1 MQTILSDPTRN
12 VHPADPSRRPDPHP
26 ARHAAA
32 RRSFPHTPTPCPTC
46 PGCSGLL
53 EPVRQSDTSP
63 LNRHQFD
70 AVKAGDWFCR
80 NCKGD
85 RSATGFRYY
94 WNHELPAVVV
104 IDETRGQTLD
114 PADASEAPASCP
126 VCNGSGSIPGTTED
140 VEPPECPRC
149 FGTGAASGD
158 VLDNCGPAC
167 PACEGRGEIRAVPTV
182 ADPAHSGG
190 LLGRYADALDCGLA
204 AAEADFS
211 DLLADDARNELAA
224 LDELARMSVR
234 ECPGLLIHCSIVLRR
249 GYLADGSPV
258 RGRKARRPMVSLMGT
273 DGQGWC
279 DVASDEDAEKAFA
292 VLAGKFKAAHQA

>member
-94 WNHELPAVVV
+94 WHHELPAVVV

-114 PADASEAPASCP
+114 PADASEAAPDVLTLGMLAGGSPYFPDVPDCVPPADAADWLSDAGRCELDAVP
-126 VCNGSGSIPGTTED
+126 PLLARLEREAPGVTARVAVSFGVGRLADGTVHFDRRPGWELTAWRGTETYNGSGHDLE
-140 VEPPECPRC
+140 R
-149 FGTGAASGD
+149 
-158 VLDNCGPAC
+158 
-167 PACEGRGEIRAVPTV
+167 
-182 ADPAHSGG
+182 
-190 LLGRYADALDCGLA
+190 LA
-204 AAEADFS
+204 ACCA
-211 DLLADDARNELAA
+211 ARF
-224 LDELARMSVR
+224 V
-234 ECPGLLIHCSIVLRR
+234 G
-249 GYLADGSPV
+249 
-258 RGRKARRPMVSLMGT
+258 
-273 DGQGWC
+273 
-279 DVASDEDAEKAFA
+279 
-292 VLAGKFKAAHQA
+292 AGKAAARG